1 MLIVRRPKHGVQFML
16 TAKVCSVHFI
26 QNNIMASKLG
36 TTLLTFDVALTQLK
50 DVLKVKCIKT
60 HAKLVRKKKILTLT
74 EKRRKSNDVE
84 KRSLF

>member
-1 MLIVRRPKHGVQFML
+1 
-16 TAKVCSVHFI
+16 
-26 QNNIMASKLG
+26 MASKLG

-60 HAKLVRKKKILTLT
+60 HMKLVRKKKILTLT
-74 EKRRKSNDVE
+74 EKTRKSNDVE

>member
-1 MLIVRRPKHGVQFML
+1 
-16 TAKVCSVHFI
+16 
-26 QNNIMASKLG
+26 MASKLG

-60 HAKLVRKKKILTLT
+60 YMKLVRKKKILTLT